1 METATRAEAELEALK
16 REHEAKERA
25 RVAAT
30 ERTARDAA
38 RARRDAS
45 STIGTRGSVSVD
57 DPRARGVVFPP
68 NVVAADDDVGGERRR
83 EDEET
88 PTRDADDADEETPI
102 GPIEDELRAIR
113 ESSKP
118 TTSSS
123 ADDRAPTLAI
133 DPTRV
138 RTISLNSPR
147 ACDGEGFLT
156 EEECD
161 HMLELSRG
169 RMTKSGVVDIATGGS
184 TTSDI
189 RTSTGTFISRKR
201 DDVIARIEKR
211 IELWSHVPE
220 THGEPFQ
227 VLRYQHGQEYKAH
240 FDYFFHKSGMRNNR
254 IATVLLYLS
263 DVEEGGET
271 VFPNTDAP
279 TNRDASKFSECGNL
293 GRGIKARKGDAL
305 LFWSMKPGGELDP
318 GSSHA
323 GCPVIKG
330 EKWTATKWMHVNPLG
345 APGEDVHKIFYDGG
359 PLPTPGCNDAN
370 EACAGWAQSGECD
383 KNPGFMHKS
392 CTMSCRLCRGHWRD
406 GGTKSQAPPP
416 RRRQTKTSHCLHTEY
431 CTNNESCVARRTTR
445 RHVVFFSVAN
455 RRRATKKMLN
465 PRRKHCAPHTVARS
479 QNTSSFVTTNANR
492 HNKYGC
498 HTNRTGTSVET
509 YRACQTP
516 CENVPRTA
524 RRRKINASVFPSTKP
539 FLHVSKARSG
549 RVTTCKRS
557 TNATQ

>member
-1 METATRAEAELEALK
+1 MDARFGRVRDADVERRRDAHHHHHNRLLRHRASTSTRRRARWEGVERSDAVVGAIRRGVRVRLVGLGEWVATGRGRGARRTAARSGGEARVDASCERTTEGDDDGGWNATRE
-16 REHEAKERA
+16 RESGGGDGDARGGGVGGVEEGTRGEGA

-147 ACDGEGFLT
+147 AYVYEGFLT

-406 GGTKSQAPPP
+406 GGYEKP
-416 RRRQTKTSHCLHTEY
+416 
-431 CTNNESCVARRTTR
+431 
-445 RHVVFFSVAN
+445 SVTAS
-455 RRRATKKMLN
+455 
-465 PRRKHCAPHTVARS
+465 P
-479 QNTSSFVTTNANR
+479 TTN
-492 HNKYGC
+492 
-498 HTNRTGTSVET
+498 
-509 YRACQTP
+509 
-516 CENVPRTA
+516 EN
-524 RRRKINASVFPSTKP
+524 
-539 FLHVSKARSG
+539 
-549 RVTTCKRS
+549 
-557 TNATQ
+557 